1 MKILRGSFILVFIS
15 ICLVVTGQ
23 SAFNSE
29 RFFLNE
35 KPLVL
40 KLTTDMRR
48 LIKEKDTDD
57 LTQKAIVTCTLPDN
71 SVLSEEITLTVRGHM
86 RRSICNIP
94 PVKLNFKSS
103 SSPKLASLKNLKLVA
118 VCRGG
123 NYDAQ
128 LLWKE
133 FLCYKIFNL
142 LTDQSFR
149 VRQVNLT
156 YADSKNDKK
165 PIVQDA
171 FFIENIDVMAKRN
184 NCKEIPESTISP
196 ESAERKQMTLVNL
209 FEFMIGN
216 TDWSVPNNHNIK
228 LIKPKKDSLTR
239 VIPVPYDFDYSG
251 MVNADY
257 AIPDP
262 IMNQTSV
269 VTRVYRGFPRTME
282 ELQVAIHVFNQKKE
296 GIYSVIK
303 NFAPLSAS
311 NKKEMTRYLDDFY
324 EIINNPKDV
333 KYYFIDNARTK

>member
-1 MKILRGSFILVFIS
+1 MKIIRGFLILFFIS
-15 ICLVVTGQ
+15 ASLVVTGQ
-23 SAFNSE
+23 TKLTSE
-29 RFFLNE
+29 HFFLNE

-40 KLTTDMRR
+40 KISTDMRR
-48 LIKEKDTDD
+48 LINEKATDD
-57 LTQKAIVTCTLPDN
+57 HTQKATVTCTLPDN

-86 RRSICNIP
+86 RRTICNIP
-94 PVKLNFKSS
+94 PVKLNLKSS

-128 LLWKE
+128 LLLKE
-133 FLCYKIFNL
+133 FLCYKIYNL

-156 YADSKNDKK
+156 YEDNMNKKK
-165 PIVQDA
+165 PVVQDA

-184 NCKEIPESTISP
+184 NCKEMPETKMSS
-196 ESAERKQMTLVNL
+196 ESAERKQMTLVNI

-228 LIKPKKDSLTR
+228 LIKPRKDSFAR
-239 VIPVPYDFDYSG
+239 AIPVPYDFDYSG
-251 MVNADY
+251 LVNADY
-257 AIPDP
+257 AVPDA
-262 IMNQTSV
+262 IMKQASV

-282 ELQVAIHVFNQKKE
+282 ELQAAISVFNQKKNS
-296 GIYSVIK
+296 IYSLIA
-303 NFAPLSAS
+303 NFQPLSAS
-311 NKKEMTRYLDDFY
+311 NKREITKYLDDFY
-324 EIINNPKDV
+324 EIINNPKEV